1 MTGEQ
6 LLELELIKRLRYRYM
21 RCVDRGLVEELRTC
35 FTQDATASFGESWNF
50 TGCEAIVE
58 FLASRFPVRY
68 SFHEAHHP
76 EIDLDGEQ
84 AVGVW
89 TVEVNSY
96 ARDGSVQS
104 HSATHYHDT
113 YMKLEGGWRISAIRA
128 DPLFARR
135 VAFEDRL
142 ASRTVQRPI

>member
-6 LLELELIKRLRYRYM
+6 LLQLELIKRLRYRYM
-21 RCVDRGLVEELRTC
+21 RCVDRGLLDELRTC
-35 FTQDATASFGESWNF
+35 FTEDASASFGESWNF
-50 TGCEAIVE
+50 AGRDAILE
-58 FLASRFPVRY
+58 FLASRFPGRY
-68 SFHEAHHP
+68 SLHEAHHP
-76 EIDLDGEQ
+76 EIDLDADR

-96 ARDGSVQS
+96 ARDGSVLS

-113 YMKLEGGWRISAIRA
+113 YIKLEDGWRISAIRA

-135 VAFEDRL
+135 VALEGSPR
-142 ASRTVQRPI
+142 